1 MLLFKATASAGDPAA
16 ATNSLI
22 YSDIPDMDY
31 VRVGEDYYKI
41 Y

>member
-1 MLLFKATASAGDPAA
+1 MLLFKATTSAGDSAA